1 MKKTIIF
8 PDETKY
14 VGEVKNGK
22 PHGKGTLTYPDD
34 GGEYIGQWKD
44 GVQHGKGTYTYRDGS
59 KYVGMLKDGKQ
70 HGKGTLTYPDN
81 GGEYIGQW
89 KNGKYQ
95 KKIMKNNWSKH
106 SYQED
111 EDVLKYGSRL
121 NSELN
126 IKNIKANFDID
137 EFYKFFT
144 DKKNNTYRCVYEGI
158 LTAIKCNDVQEALSG
173 NTLVGEYIEDSE
185 LQESLDSGSF
195 FQLVSKEMSYI
206 PIASLVS
213 NFFADEP
220 VRGYDW
226 SIKIALI
233 FFKKSKKYIMVRHE
247 VADELEE
254 LNKKDEYGLVKSFKL
269 IQNLSKKNKDLI
281 ERSIIK
287 EIKSNNYSPREIYL
301 NNIIEWNIK
310 NLLKIL
316 PNNKM
321 MSHHEVDILNNTK
334 IWLIDYKKDFQKQ
347 ILKKEDFK
355 RDMGEEDDYLFY

>member
-1 MKKTIIF
+1 MNKTIIF

-22 PHGKGTLTYPDD
+22 P
-34 GGEYIGQWKD
+34 
-44 GVQHGKGTYTYRDGS
+44 
-59 KYVGMLKDGKQ
+59 

-95 KKIMKNNWSKH
+95 KKIMKNYWSKH

-144 DKKNNTYRCVYEGI
+144 DKKNNTDRCVYEGI
-158 LTAIKCNDVQEALSG
+158 LRAIKCNDVQEALDG
-173 NTLVGEYIEDSE
+173 GTLVGEYIKDLE
-185 LQESLDSGSF
+185 LQESLDNGSF

-233 FFKKSKKYIMVRHE
+233 FFKKRKKYIMVRHE

-254 LNKKDEYGLVKSFKL
+254 INKRDEYGLVKSFKL

-316 PNNKM
+316 PNNT
-321 MSHHEVDILNNTK
+321 MSAHLESDIFKNTK
-334 IWLIDYKKDFQKQ
+334 IWLIDYKKDFLKQ
-347 ILKKEDFK
+347 ISKKEDFK
-355 RDMGEEDDYLFY
+355 RDEGEED

>member
-1 MKKTIIF
+1 
-8 PDETKY
+8 
-14 VGEVKNGK
+14 
-22 PHGKGTLTYPDD
+22 
-34 GGEYIGQWKD
+34 
-44 GVQHGKGTYTYRDGS
+44 
-59 KYVGMLKDGKQ
+59 
-70 HGKGTLTYPDN
+70 
-81 GGEYIGQW
+81 
-89 KNGKYQ
+89 
-95 KKIMKNNWSKH
+95 MKNYWSKH
-106 SYQED
+106 SYRED
-111 EDVLKYGSRL
+111 EDCSQYGSRL

-144 DKKNNTYRCVYEGI
+144 DKKNNTDRCVYEGI
-158 LTAIKCNDVQEALSG
+158 LRAIKCNDVQEALDG
-173 NTLVGEYIEDSE
+173 GTLVGEYIKDLE
-185 LQESLDSGSF
+185 LQESLDNGSF

-213 NFFADEP
+213 NFFDDEP
-220 VRGYDW
+220 ITGYDW

-233 FFKKSKKYIMVRHE
+233 FFKKRKKYIMVRHE

-254 LNKKDEYGLVKSFKL
+254 INKRDEYGLVKSFKL

-316 PNNKM
+316 PNNT
-321 MSHHEVDILNNTK
+321 MSAHLESDIFKNTK
-334 IWLIDYKKDFQKQ
+334 IWLIDYKKDFLKQ
-347 ILKKEDFK
+347 ISKKEDFK
-355 RDMGEEDDYLFY
+355 RDEGEED